1 MKSCSSLFYLSRG
14 LVTVLDGSYNDAL
27 SPEPAHNKEI
37 PCSMS
42 IIEIENLSKIYRTTK
57 KKPGIGGA
65 LEAMF
70 KREYSEV
77 RAVDGV
83 SFKIGEGELVGFL
96 GPNGAGK
103 TTTLKMLSGILF
115 PTAGTAKVMGFIP
128 WERNNE
134 YRRQF
139 ALVMGQKN
147 QLWWDLPAQESLYL
161 NKEIYGVGDREY
173 QQVLDEMTELLQ
185 VKKLLGIMVREL
197 SLGERMKFELIA
209 SLLHRPRVLLLDEPT
224 IGLDVVAQKNIRDFI
239 KQYNRKTKTTI
250 LLTSHYMNDIQ
261 ALCDR
266 VVVINSGR
274 KIFDGR
280 LEEVVEK
287 FSQFKL
293 ITVTFEDGEV
303 SKEKLEGFGQVQ
315 EHSRHKAILRVAR
328 ESVKKVS
335 NELLNHFE
343 VDDINIEEVAIEEVI
358 EKVFKSGETK

>member
-1 MKSCSSLFYLSRG
+1 
-14 LVTVLDGSYNDAL
+14 
-27 SPEPAHNKEI
+27 
-37 PCSMS
+37 MS
-42 IIEIENLSKIYRTTK
+42 IIEVENLTKIYRTTK

-65 LEAMF
+65 IEAMF
-70 KREYSEV
+70 KREFSEV

-83 SFKIGEGELVGFL
+83 SFKINEGELVGFL

-103 TTTLKMLSGILF
+103 TTTLKMLAGILY
-115 PTAGTAKVMGFIP
+115 PTTGTANVMGFVP
-128 WERNNE
+128 WERKNE

-161 NKEIYGVGDREY
+161 NKEIYGVGDKEY
-173 QQVLDEMTELLQ
+173 QAVLDEMTELLQ

-209 SLLHRPRVLLLDEPT
+209 SLLHRPRVLFLDEPT
-224 IGLDVVAQKNIRDFI
+224 IGLDVVAQKNIREFI
-239 KQYNRKTKTTI
+239 KEYNRKTKTTI

-266 VVVINSGR
+266 VVVINSGK

-280 LEEVVEK
+280 LEEVVER

-293 ITVTFEDGEV
+293 ITVTFENGEV
-303 SKEKLEGFGQVQ
+303 SREQLEALGHV
-315 EHSRHKAILRVAR
+315 EELTPHKAVLRVAR
-328 ESVKKVS
+328 ESVKKAS
-335 NELLNHFE
+335 NEILNRFE
-343 VDDINIEEVAIEEVI
+343 VDDINIEEIPIEEVI
-358 EKVFKSGETK
+358 EKVFKIGS

>member
-1 MKSCSSLFYLSRG
+1 
-14 LVTVLDGSYNDAL
+14 
-27 SPEPAHNKEI
+27 
-37 PCSMS
+37 MS
-42 IIEIENLSKIYRTTK
+42 IIEVENLTKIYRTTK
-57 KKPGIGGA
+57 KKPGISGA

-70 KREYSEV
+70 KREYTEV

-83 SFKIGEGELVGFL
+83 SFKIDEGELVGFL

-115 PTAGTAKVMGFIP
+115 PSQGSARVMGYVP
-128 WERNNE
+128 WDRDNN

-161 NKEIYGVGDREY
+161 NKEIYGVEDGDY
-173 QQVLDEMTELLQ
+173 QRVLDEMTELLQ

-209 SLLHRPRVLLLDEPT
+209 SLLHRPRVLFLDEPT
-224 IGLDVVAQKNIRDFI
+224 IGLDVVAQKNIREFI
-239 KQYNRKTKTTI
+239 KEYNRKTKTTI

-266 VVVINSGR
+266 VVVINVGK

-280 LEEVVEK
+280 LEEVVER
-287 FSQFKL
+287 FSQSKL
-293 ITVTFEDGEV
+293 ITVTFEDDEV
-303 SKEKLEGFGQVQ
+303 SREAFNSMGQLLEYT
-315 EHSRHKAILRVAR
+315 RHKAILKVPR
-328 ESVKKVS
+328 ELVKKVS
-335 NELLNHFE
+335 NEILNQLN
-343 VDDINIEEVAIEEVI
+343 VDDINIEEVPIEEVI
-358 EKVFKSGETK
+358 EKVFQGGKAS